1 MNYFQQYETER
12 KHLKV
17 GKMWI
22 CVDPESIA
30 QNSECINEII
40 EIVDFDF
47 DAILETF
54 YIRYKVLTGRY
65 KDVKRVY
72 STQRSLFIK
81 CYKPYTGA
89 KPSENEEVSNV

>member
-22 CVDPESIA
+22 CDDPVAIA
-30 QNSECINEII
+30 QNIESLGEII
-40 EIVDFDF
+40 EIIGINDIVEWR
-47 DAILETF
+47 A
-54 YIRYKVLTGRY
+54 YRYFVLTGKY
-65 KDVKRVY
+65 KGAKYQTSMPSFTR
-72 STQRSLFIK
+72 

-89 KPSENEEVSNV
+89 KPSENEEVSNG